1 MYLTRPHTQTGSM
14 TDTIAR
20 PTVPTRAPGAPRPLR
35 HRLVRLAE
43 AATTPLLP
51 DDYLDLFHPLRSGT
65 ALRGKVLEVIPE
77 TRDAAT
83 LVIRPG
89 ADWAG
94 HVPGQYVRIG
104 IDVDGVRQWRA
115 YSLTHG
121 PRRDRNISI
130 TVKAV
135 PGGTVSPYL
144 VHRTRPGTLVHLEQA
159 TGDFVL
165 PPSMVEPVET
175 SVTGTKLLFV
185 TAGSGVTP
193 VIGMLRNLFPSTDE
207 GVVGLDKLD
216 DRDGHGLDVV
226 VVHVAPS
233 EPDSIFLRDL
243 SALDAAGA
251 IRLVARYDDVHGLL
265 DVARL
270 ADLVP
275 DLAERTTYAC
285 GPGGL
290 LDALEEHHAG
300 VGLPL
305 FTEQFRP
312 AVIEAGE
319 GGRVT
324 FGRSGATVDA
334 DGATPILVAGEDA
347 GVLMPSGCRMGVC
360 YSCVVPLKEGA
371 VRDLRSGDLTT
382 AVPGETNPDGVL
394 VQTCINAAAGPCTFD
409 L

>member
-1 MYLTRPHTQTGSM
+1 M

-20 PTVPTRAPGAPRPLR
+20 PTVPRAPAGPGSLR
-35 HRLVRLAE
+35 RGLGRLAG
-43 AATTPLLP
+43 ALTTPLLP
-51 DDYLDLFHPLRSGT
+51 EDYLDLFSPLRRG
-65 ALRGKVLEVIPE
+65 APLRGRVTEVVPE

-104 IDVDGVRQWRA
+104 VDVDGVRQWRA

-121 PRRDRNISI
+121 PRRDGHISV

-135 PGGTVSPYL
+135 EGGTVSPYL
-144 VHRTRPGTLVHLEQA
+144 VHHTRPGTLLHLEQA

-165 PPSMVEPVET
+165 PDFSVVEPAET
-175 SVTGTKLLFV
+175 RLLFV

-207 GVVGLDKLD
+207 GVLGFGRLNH
-216 DRDGHGLDVV
+216 RPAPGLDVV

-243 SALDAAGA
+243 QALDAAGA
-251 IRLVARYDDVHGLL
+251 IRLVPRYDDVHGLL
-265 DVARL
+265 DVADL
-270 ADLVP
+270 ATLVP

-290 LDALEEHHAG
+290 LDALAQHHEAA
-300 VGLPL
+300 GLPL
-305 FTEQFRP
+305 QTEQFR
-312 AVIEAGE
+312 ATTLVAGE
-319 GGRVT
+319 GGEVT
-324 FGRSGATVDA
+324 FGRSGTVVEA
-334 DGATPILVAGEDA
+334 DGTTPILEAGENA

-360 YSCVVPLKEGA
+360 YSCVTPLLSGA

-382 AVPGETNPDGVL
+382 AVPGETDPGGVL

-409 L
+409 R

>member
-1 MYLTRPHTQTGSM
+1 M

-20 PTVPTRAPGAPRPLR
+20 PTVPRSLR
-35 HRLVRLAE
+35 SRLGQLAQ

-51 DDYLDLFHPLRSGT
+51 DDYLDLFSPLRAG
-65 ALRGKVLEVIPE
+65 APLRGRVVQVVPE

-94 HVPGQYVRIG
+94 HVPGQYVRVG

-121 PRRDRNISI
+121 PRPDGYISI

-135 PGGTVSPYL
+135 PDGKVSNHL
-144 VHRTRPGTLVHLEQA
+144 VHDTERGTLVHLEQA

-165 PPSMVEPVET
+165 PDDLAA
-175 SVTGTKLLFV
+175 TKLLFV

-207 GVVGLDKLD
+207 GVLVLPRSEALDI
-216 DRDGHGLDVV
+216 V

-233 EPDSIFLRDL
+233 EPDSIFLSDL
-243 SALDAAGA
+243 KALDAAGA
-251 IRLVARYDDVHGLL
+251 VDLIARYDDQHGVL
-265 DVARL
+265 DVADL
-270 ADLVP
+270 SSLVP

-290 LDALEEHHAG
+290 LEAVEQHHEAA
-300 VGLPL
+300 GLPL
-305 FTEQFRP
+305 YTEQFR
-312 AVIEAGE
+312 ATTIVAGE
-319 GGRVT
+319 GGTVT
-324 FGRSGATVDA
+324 FDRTGAVAEA
-334 DGATPILVAGEDA
+334 DGSTPILEAGEAA

-360 YSCVVPLKEGA
+360 YSCVLPLKEGA
-371 VRDLRSGDLTT
+371 VRDLRSGDVTT
-382 AVPGETNPDGVL
+382 AVAGETDRGGVL

-409 L
+409 I